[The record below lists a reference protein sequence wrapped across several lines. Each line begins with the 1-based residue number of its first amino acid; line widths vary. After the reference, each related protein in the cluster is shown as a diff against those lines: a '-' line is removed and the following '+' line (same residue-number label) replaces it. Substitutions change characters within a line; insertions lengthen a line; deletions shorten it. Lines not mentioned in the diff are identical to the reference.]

1 MSQNTPP
8 DDPFAPRDVTI
19 LRPRPGA
26 GRKPAPPPQSPPP
39 VQPAAQPQPAAYA
52 PPSAP
57 PAHVPSQPPAQ
68 AAAPAALAD
77 SLAQLPGVAVNPLVQ
92 AAVPLLLLAGRLR
105 GQIAPADVEGLR
117 RQAMQEVGAFEERA
131 RRAEI
136 PAEDLLAARYALC
149 TVVDEAVL
157 NTPWGAQG
165 GWASQSLLVTFHR
178 EASGGE
184 KFFQILERVSNEPQ
198 RYLAL
203 LELLYVCL
211 ALGFEGK
218 YRLDPQ
224 GAARLAEVRQ
234 NLYRRIG
241 GLRDSVEPELS
252 PRWKGVEDRRNAVLR
267 FVPLWVVAAACAVI
281 LLGGYLYFDSKLRA
295 QADPV
300 NAALSGVGLESFD
313 EPVAAGIPASGL
325 RELLSA
331 QIASGQIY
339 FDEAGG
345 RSVIT
350 LAVPDLFASGS
361 TQVNDRHT
369 RLVHEIGAALNQVPG
384 RIVVIGHTDNQPLR
398 SLRFKDNYELSR
410 ARAVQVADLLIRD
423 INNGGRIETAGKG
436 ALEPR
441 YEPADLP
448 ENRAR
453 NRRVEIIHR
462 RDG

>member
-1 MSQNTPP
+1 MSQDKP
-8 DDPFAPRDVTI
+8 DDPLAPRDVTI

-26 GRKPAPPPQSPPP
+26 GRKPAAPPSQVPPP
-39 VQPAAQPQPAAYA
+39 VQPSAAPPPAAYA
-52 PPSAP
+52 HTPTP
-57 PAHVPSQPPAQ
+57 PPAQ
-68 AAAPAALAD
+68 QPAQFAMPAHGEP
-77 SLAQLPGVAVNPLVQ
+77 LAQLPGVAANPLVQ

-105 GQIAPADVEGLR
+105 GQITPADIEALR
-117 RQAMQEVGAFEERA
+117 RQSMQEMNSFEDRA
-131 RRAEI
+131 RRAGI
-136 PAEDLLAARYALC
+136 PAEDVLAARYALC

-184 KFFQILERVSNEPQ
+184 KFFQILDRVSGEPQ

-211 ALGFEGK
+211 SLGFEGK

-224 GAARLAEVRQ
+224 GAARLAEIRQ
-234 NLYRRIG
+234 NLYRRIES
-241 GLRDSVEPELS
+241 LRDSVEPELS
-252 PRWKGVEDRRNAVLR
+252 PRWKGVEDRRNAVMR
-267 FVPLWVVAAACAVI
+267 FVPLWIVAAACAVV
-281 LLGGYLYFDSKLRA
+281 LLGGYLYFDSQLRA
-295 QADPV
+295 KADPL
-300 NAALSGVGLESFD
+300 NATLASVGLESFD
-313 EPVAAGIPASGL
+313 TPAVATPAPSSGL
-325 RELLSA
+325 RELLA
-331 QIASGQIY
+331 TQIANGQIY
-339 FDEAGG
+339 FEEAGG
-345 RSVIT
+345 RTAIT

-361 TQVNDRHT
+361 TQVNDRHAS
-369 RLVHEIGAALNQVPG
+369 LVHAIGAALNQVPG
-384 RIVVIGHTDNQPLR
+384 RVIVIGHTDNQPLR

-410 ARAVQVADLLIRD
+410 ARAEQVATLLMRDLQS
-423 INNGGRIETAGKG
+423 GARIETAGKG

-441 YEPADLP
+441 FEPADLP